1 MSPGGGE
8 NAAAPSGI
16 DAAIDLPGEVREED
30 RLDPGRLADFLRGAF
45 PGVGGPVEVE
55 QFRQGHSNLT
65 YLVRFGGRE
74 AVLRRAP
81 HGANVKTAHD
91 MKREFT
97 ILSALQGVY
106 PKAPRPLAF
115 CQDES
120 VAGAQ
125 FYLMERVRGVILR
138 RGGAPG
144 VELSPPLMTGLSQAF
159 VDDLAALHAV
169 DVTQGPLA
177 QIGKPQGYVRRQ
189 VTGWTERYFRA
200 RTDEVPD
207 AEAVAAWLAG
217 NTPSESGTALVHN
230 DFKYDNL
237 VLDPSG
243 LTRIVAVLDWEMATV
258 GDPLLDLGTSLG
270 YWVDPDD
277 GDEMRALAF
286 GPTNLPG
293 SLTRTG
299 VVERY
304 AARTGRR
311 VGGML
316 FHYAFALFKIA
327 VIVQQIYK
335 RFREGKTT
343 DPRFAAL
350 GAAVQVLCAQAARAV
365 EKGRIH
371 RLGQAGRP

>member
-1 MSPGGGE
+1 MSRDGREDG
-8 NAAAPSGI
+8 AAPPGI
-16 DAAIDLPGEVREED
+16 DAAVDLPGEVREED
-30 RLDPGRLADFLRGAF
+30 RLDRERLGVFLRSAF
-45 PGVGGPVEVE
+45 PGFQGPVEVE

-65 YLVRFGGRE
+65 YLVRFGGLE

-106 PKAPRPLAF
+106 SKAPRPLAF
-115 CQDES
+115 CEDES

-144 VELSPPLMTGLSQAF
+144 VDLTPALLGALSRAF

-169 DVTQGPLA
+169 DATRGPLA
-177 QIGKPQGYVRRQ
+177 NVGKPRGYVERQ
-189 VTGWTERYFRA
+189 VKGWTERYLKA
-200 RTDEVPD
+200 KTDEVPQ
-207 AEAVAAWLAG
+207 AEAVAAWLGHNLAPETG
-217 NTPSESGTALVHN
+217 AALVHN

-237 VLDPSG
+237 VLDPAD

-258 GDPLLDLGTSLG
+258 GEPLMDLGSSLG

-277 GDEMRALAF
+277 PPELQALAF

-293 SLTRTG
+293 NLTRTG
-299 VVERY
+299 IVERY
-304 AARTGRR
+304 AARTGRDP
-311 VGGML
+311 GPML
-316 FHYAFALFKIA
+316 FHYVFALFKLA

-343 DPRFAAL
+343 DERFALL
-350 GAAVQVLCAQAARAV
+350 GAAVQVLCAQAVRAV
-365 EKGRIH
+365 ERERIH
-371 RLGQAGRP
+371 GLG